1 MGNNDNSST
10 KEELRSLLDPLAKSQ
25 LVNLLSRLGSQYPSI
40 AEEIKNKGVDIYA
53 KVTGKSRGYGFITYR
68 RKESMHSALRVPTK
82 LIDGVVKLGEE
93 ALKSWNISL

>member
-40 AEEIKNKGVDIYA
+40 AEEIKR
-53 KVTGKSRGYGFITYR
+53 KSRGYGFITYR